1 MQPTLESVTE
11 RIERLE
17 RDNRRLK
24 CFATLLLLGVSA
36 VGLMGQSLQDRIT
49 ANVVLARTVEAQS
62 LLLRDGA
69 GKVRALLETDP
80 AGPITLTLSD
90 KDGRERLALGVGPA
104 GGVGIIFR
112 DKEAVVRAG
121 IGVGPT
127 GRPYLVPKRLALARG
142 DEKP

>member
-1 MQPTLESVTE
+1 MTQSTLELVTE

-24 CFATLLLLGVSA
+24 CLATLMLLGIAA
-36 VGLMGQSLQDRIT
+36 VGLMGQALQDRVT

-62 LLLRDGA
+62 LVLRDGA

-90 KDGRERLALGVGPA
+90 KEGRERLALGVGPA
-104 GGVGIIFR
+104 GGVGIVFR

-127 GRPYLVPKRLALARG
+127 GRPYLVPKRLALRG
-142 DEKP
+142 AENP